1 MNREQLTSAT
11 KHYASLT
18 AALLFG
24 ALETTF
30 SWLAERCNDTY
41 CYFSSVWDA
50 LGRRSASE

>member
-41 CYFSSVWDA
+41 CYFSSV
-50 LGRRSASE
+50 SATHSRK